1 VKETTMAHLTFIGTA
16 PALPSATRTN
26 TSLAIVPQS
35 GRQGSGILIDCGGD
49 VYSSM
54 LRSQLEPDSISD
66 LFISHAHIDHI
77 GSLPSLLESF
87 RLGGRR
93 SALAIWALPEVMA
106 VARGL
111 IKAFDFEL
119 KLDQW
124 SYEISFREVRHGDSI
139 TLAGVPASTF
149 AMDHTVPTLGVRLEL
164 PGGVLAYTS
173 DTQPNPH
180 ICDQLARGASTL
192 ITECTFLSAR
202 QDLARSSK
210 HLTAYEAGE
219 LAAACG
225 AKRLVLVHL
234 GPPPDEIR
242 VEASQV
248 FHGEVVIPQDG
259 DSIEL

>member
-1 VKETTMAHLTFIGTA
+1 MANLTFIGTA
-16 PALPSATRTN
+16 PALPSAGRTN
-26 TSLAIVPQS
+26 TSLAILPDS
-35 GRQGSGILIDCGGD
+35 GRQDGGILVDCGGD

-54 LRSQLEPDSISD
+54 LRSHLGPDSISD
-66 LFISHAHIDHI
+66 LFVSHAHIDHI

-93 SALAIWALPEVMA
+93 SPLAIWALPEVMA

-111 IKAFDFEL
+111 VQVFDFEIT
-119 KLDQW
+119 LDQW
-124 SYEISFREVRHGDSI
+124 SYEVSFHEVRHGDSI
-139 TLAGVPASTF
+139 ILAGVPASTF
-149 AMDHTVPTLGVRLEL
+149 SMDHAVPTLGLRLEL
-164 PGGVLAYTS
+164 PGGVMAYTS

-180 ICDQLARGASTL
+180 ITDQLARGASTL
-192 ITECTFLSAR
+192 ITECTFLHAR

-210 HLTAYEAGE
+210 HLTAHEAGE

-234 GPPPDEIR
+234 GPPPEEIR
-242 VEASQV
+242 AEAERV